1 MGLFLKNSL
10 LFLSNDDVIV
20 WFNRAF
26 GLISFQQNT
35 QNFLKQPGCNSY
47 ILDGPNYLRANLTVL
62 HTSGALKMPH
72 NYDNRVISS

>member
-20 WFNRAF
+20 WFNWAF

-47 ILDGPNYLRANLTVL
+47 ILDGLNLVESKFDSASYIGCIKNATQLR
-62 HTSGALKMPH
+62 
-72 NYDNRVISS
+72 